1 MRKGIIVAVATL
13 AMGLTGLFATPAK
26 ALQFGFN
33 AGYTSVGFQLHGMG
47 GEFLFGFQGA
57 QGEDDRRPKGSVLRI
72 GLAGAAGMGSTD
84 LTKAIWN
91 GYSYGDFPLA
101 AATGAAI
108 QAVGG
113 QAAFLAL
120 SQVQQGAI
128 LTSAAANVP
137 TVRADIAQGLA
148 AYGITDATKAKGSA
162 TAFFV
167 SAAYEYVLAQGAPG
181 LGFIV
186 GGELYI
192 SEGGYAPLDPRLQN
206 VSTEGG
212 IGGGGVVGVSYY
224 LKNGFNMTVK
234 TGLGVVDPGT
244 VTYAFPTGQAAP
256 NHIFSVTV
264 EPELAF
270 YASPTFALGFIY

>member
-47 GEFLFGFQGA
+47 GEFLFGFQGP

-72 GLAGAAGMGSTD
+72 GLASAAGTGETD
-84 LTKAIWN
+84 LTKAKWN

-101 AATGAAI
+101 IATGTAI
-108 QAVGG
+108 QAAGG
-113 QAAFLAL
+113 QAAF
-120 SQVQQGAI
+120 SQFPQAQQEAI
-128 LTSAAANVP
+128 LAGAAASVP
-137 TVRADIAQGLA
+137 AVQAGIAQGLG

-167 SAAYEYVLAQGAPG
+167 SAAYEYVLPQGAPG

-186 GGELYI
+186 GGELYV
-192 SEGGYAPLDPRLQN
+192 SQGGYAGNPGFPS

-212 IGGGGVVGVSYY
+212 IGGGAVVGVSYY

-244 VTYAFPTGQAAP
+244 VTYAFPTGQAPP
-256 NHIFSVTV
+256 NHIFPIAV
-264 EPELAF
+264 ELEAVF